1 MRVRVEFGSD
11 RLGLALGK
19 YGSAVRVVRMYVRRR
34 GVRAEDCGEQG
45 FEPPTHPCTCSNR
58 TGVGEWEN
66 VVSILA
72 VQKNDESLS
81 LQTKRRSPDPGSWPR
96 NQSFQGDTDRRTP
109 AQTTES
115 TQVQREP
122 ADALSLPPTRF
133 AMGPFSQAKFS
144 LHR

>member
-1 MRVRVEFGSD
+1 MSFFQINCGSGSKLCVVRVYE
-11 RLGLALGK
+11 
-19 YGSAVRVVRMYVRRR
+19 RRR

-58 TGVGEWEN
+58 AGVGEWEN

-96 NQSFQGDTDRRTP
+96 NFMPVTGQRTP
-109 AQTTES
+109 TNETDNA
-115 TQVQREP
+115 R
-122 ADALSLPPTRF
+122 AIKA
-133 AMGPFSQAKFS
+133 
-144 LHR
+144 

>member
-1 MRVRVEFGSD
+1 MS
-11 RLGLALGK
+11 GK
-19 YGSAVRVVRMYVRRR
+19 CCVCNDQCLIYSIQIRACLFSKLTAAAVRSCVWSVCMNVGRR

-58 TGVGEWEN
+58 AGVGEWEN

-96 NQSFQGDTDRRTP
+96 NFPRRH
-109 AQTTES
+109 A
-115 TQVQREP
+115 
-122 ADALSLPPTRF
+122 TR
-133 AMGPFSQAKFS
+133 
-144 LHR
+144 